1 MFCNVDVVNKEE
13 KALTAEDLQQL
24 KHHVGKTD
32 LLNMPVS
39 IDLLTK
45 HKKSSLRENSIK
57 FDKKPKTGRYEI
69 KKKVVLSPDMTLEKL
84 EEERRKREAEIAFV

>member
-1 MFCNVDVVNKEE
+1 
-13 KALTAEDLQQL
+13 
-24 KHHVGKTD
+24 
-32 LLNMPVS
+32 MPVS

-57 FDKKPKTGRYEI
+57 FDKKPKTGRYEV

-84 EEERRKREAEIAFV
+84 EEERRKREAEIAFVSAQFSRDIVKNFGRLGHAKNLAAAYVSMS